1 MQSIKPETKHDSEQE
16 IKTELP
22 MKLQNE
28 NEHRR
33 DKYLHFNE
41 EKHIYTI
48 WTPSKM
54 TRSSAKQASKSL
66 LNIRNVGENYVS
78 VTTWIKNLFEKFDSD
93 KIINKMM
100 NSKNWSSSKYFG
112 MTKYQIKNQWFVNG
126 RKAAE
131 EGTKMH
137 YNIECFYNDIVKID
151 NSVEFQY
158 FKQYDDDRTIKY
170 PTLKPYRTEWMV
182 YDEEMKIAGSIDMV
196 YKCEKTGKL
205 HIYDWK
211 RCKEIKKTNPW
222 QNSIHPQLEHIP
234 DTNFWHYTLQ
244 LNIYKAVVER
254 NYGMK
259 VEALNLV
266 CLHPENT
273 NYIQY
278 NVPILTDEMTILV
291 DELIKCNK
299 DIK

>member
-1 MQSIKPETKHDSEQE
+1 MTTQSDI
-16 IKTELP
+16 ELP

-28 NEHRR
+28 NEHTR

-48 WTPSKM
+48 WTPSKI
-54 TRSSAKQASKSL
+54 TRSSEKQPNDVL
-66 LNIRNVGENYVS
+66 LNVRKFGVKYIS
-78 VTTWIKNLFEKFDSD
+78 VTTWIKKLFGKFDSD
-93 KIINKMM
+93 KIIDKMM
-100 NSKNWSSSKYFG
+100 SSKNWPSSKYYG
-112 MTKYQIKNQWFVNG
+112 MTKYEIKNQWFANG
-126 RKAAE
+126 RKAAG

-137 YNIECFYNDIVKID
+137 YNIECFYNDIMKKD
-151 NSVEFQY
+151 DSVEFQY
-158 FKQYDDDRTIKY
+158 FQQFEHDRTINY
-170 PTLKPYRTEWMV
+170 PMMKSYRTEWMV

-196 YKCEKTGKL
+196 YKCVKTGKL

-244 LNIYKAVVER
+244 LNIYKAIVER
-254 NYGMK
+254 NYGME
-259 VEALNLV
+259 VESLNLV
-266 CLHPENT
+266 CLHPENI

-278 NVPILTDEMTILV
+278 TVPLLKDEMSILV
-291 DELIKCNK
+291 NELIKSK
-299 DIK
+299 

>member
-16 IKTELP
+16 IKTDLP
-22 MKLQNE
+22 MKLQKE

-112 MTKYQIKNQWFVNG
+112 MTKYQIKNQWFANG

-170 PTLKPYRTEWMV
+170 PNLKPYRTEWMV

-259 VEALNLV
+259 VESLNLV